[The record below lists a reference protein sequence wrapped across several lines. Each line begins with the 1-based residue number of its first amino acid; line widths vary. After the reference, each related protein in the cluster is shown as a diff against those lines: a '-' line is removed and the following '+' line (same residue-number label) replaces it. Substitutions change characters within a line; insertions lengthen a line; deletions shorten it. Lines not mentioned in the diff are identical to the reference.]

1 MMAQSSHPSLTA
13 PAIIIGAG
21 IAGLAQLMALREA
34 GIEAVILEAGDRVG
48 GTWRSNRYPGA
59 RCDSEAVSYQFLA
72 DLALAEGWSWTE
84 VFAAGDEVLAYL
96 AHVAR
101 SKDLLRSICFGVR
114 VAEARWDDEAQFWR
128 LIDDTGTV
136 WTARH
141 LISAMGALSKPK
153 RPLIED
159 LDAFEGEVVHTAE
172 WPAGGVDLA
181 GRRVAVLGTGASGV
195 QVIPPI
201 AREAGH
207 LTVLQRRPHWC
218 LPLNN
223 APAESLNPDERRIA
237 AGSAARACAKSEGAF
252 LHAAS
257 PRRAM
262 GVSTDRR
269 ERVFQDLYDGPGLGF
284 WFGNYRDVLTDPDA
298 NALACSFLADKIRS
312 RVEDA
317 AVAER
322 LIPEEPFGARRP
334 PLERGYFEVFNQ
346 PNVELVSLATD
357 PIHRAGPKGL
367 ELASGRVIELGVL
380 VLATGF
386 DAVTGPFRA
395 TPVCNGRGERL
406 DQDWPDEIT
415 THFGVMAPAYPNFFM
430 LGGPQSAAV
439 MCNQPRCLEMTA
451 QWVASAIGQAERSG
465 ARRIEARPEAVAEWG
480 ALVAAVAPLTV
491 IGRQGSWF
499 TGAPDPGQT
508 PRTGFAFLGGAP
520 AFRAAIEADMAK
532 GHASLIFD
540 GRGA

>member
-1 MMAQSSHPSLTA
+1 MAVEPLSC
-13 PAIIIGAG
+13 
-21 IAGLAQLMALREA
+21 
-34 GIEAVILEAGDRVG
+34 
-48 GTWRSNRYPGA
+48 A

-72 DLALAEGWSWTE
+72 DLDLAEGWSWTE
-84 VFAAGDEVLAYL
+84 IFAGGDEVLAYL
-96 AHVAR
+96 EHVSR
-101 SKDLLRSICFGVR
+101 SRGLLRSIRFGVR
-114 VAEARWDDEAQFWR
+114 VAEARWDEDAQLWR
-128 LIDDTGTV
+128 LADNAGEV

-141 LISAMGALSKPK
+141 LISAMGALSQPK
-153 RPLIED
+153 RPSIDGLE
-159 LDAFEGEVVHTAE
+159 AFEGEVIHTAE
-172 WPAGGVDLA
+172 WPDGGVALT

-201 AREAGH
+201 AREAER

-223 APAESLNPDERRIA
+223 APAEALNPDERRIA
-237 AGSAARACAKSEGAF
+237 AGGAARACAESEGAF
-252 LHAAS
+252 LHAAN

-262 GVSTDRR
+262 GVSSERR
-269 ERVFQDLYDGPGLGF
+269 ERVFQALYDGPGLGF

-298 NALACSFLADKIRS
+298 NALACAFLADKIRL

-334 PLERGYFEVFNQ
+334 PLESGFYEVFNQ
-346 PNVELVSLATD
+346 PHVELVSIAAD
-357 PIHRAGPKGL
+357 PIRRARPVGL
-367 ELASGRVIELGVL
+367 ELASGRVIGLDVL

-386 DAVTGPFRA
+386 DAVTGAFRS
-395 TPVCNGRGERL
+395 TSVCNGEGVRL
-406 DQDWPDEIT
+406 DEFWPDEIA
-415 THFGVMAPAYPNFFM
+415 THFGVMAPSFPNFFM

-451 QWVASAIGQAERSG
+451 QWVASAISQAERSG
-465 ARRIEARPEAVAEWG
+465 ARRIEARPEAVAAWG

-499 TGAPDPGQT
+499 TGAPDPGQP
-508 PRTGFAFLGGAP
+508 PRAGFAFLGGAP
-520 AFRAAIEADMAK
+520 AFRAAIEADMAQD
-532 GHASLIFD
+532 HASLIFT
-540 GRGA
+540 GAAAWPLARSIACMISSWARATPCQPSTLTHLRGSRSL